1 MGREALISAS
11 FSWIEAGAPR
21 EGKALLESETLL
33 FRGTPRVSLPTGEL
47 RAARVEGDD
56 LVLEVVQGT
65 ARLRLG
71 AAAPRW
77 LALITSPPSL
87 WDKLGVTSAAHV
99 AVVGELEPP
108 LFAELEARAASV
120 RRGAPIDSTAL
131 VLAPVRTPAELA
143 RVVTL
148 APKLRGA
155 TALWVV
161 YPKGK
166 GSPVPEA
173 DVRAALREAGLSDNK
188 TCRFDDARTALR
200 FVVPKAAR

>member
-1 MGREALISAS
+1 MGREAVISAR

-21 EGKALLESETLL
+21 EGKALLESDTLL
-33 FRGTPRVSLPTGEL
+33 FRGPPRVSWPTADL
-47 RAARVEGDD
+47 QAARVEGDD
-56 LVLEVVQGT
+56 LVLEVGQGT
-65 ARLRLG
+65 ARLTLG

-87 WDKLGVTSAAHV
+87 WEKLGVTSGAHV
-99 AVVGELEPP
+99 AVVGALEPP
-108 LFAELEARAASV
+108 LVAELEARAASV
-120 RRGAPIDSTAL
+120 RAGAPIGSTTL

-143 RVVTL
+143 HVVDL

-155 TALWVV
+155 TTLWVV

-166 GSPVPEA
+166 GSSVPEA
-173 DVRAALREAGLSDNK
+173 DVRAALRDAGLSDNK
-188 TCRFDDARTALR
+188 TCRFDEARTALR